1 MTSAFDSDGV
11 AGRPGTHLLR
21 PVRGWLCLA
30 IILQVI
36 SSGLVLAPLI
46 ELSELAPVLLG
57 GGERQHEAWW
67 LVELSAICLGGGLAL
82 RGLAEL
88 VTHLADNAFGLDL
101 RRRLARRIARAPL
114 GWFDGNSSGQIKQG
128 VQDDVTAIHH
138 LIAHSYVNLAN
149 AVATTLFVYGYLMQV
164 DWRMTLVTLLPL
176 PLSLLFYS
184 RVIAASSSQ
193 KMARYG
199 AALAGV
205 NHSVIEFAQGIPLV
219 KIFGQQGQ
227 AHQAYRTAVNDFLS
241 FFLAWVRP
249 LIRPET
255 LSSLVI
261 APITLLFLVLT
272 CGTIA
277 VGQGWLQGHQLLPF
291 AVLGLGVSI
300 PIAALSSGAQSLQLS
315 RGAFVRL
322 SELLAIPQQR
332 EPEVELQ
339 PDGSAVRFEHVT
351 FSFDGVRRILDDV
364 SLTLQPGTVTA
375 LVGRSGSGKST
386 LAKLLLRFHEPESGR
401 IMLGGCDIAAIN
413 SRDLYRHVGFVFQD
427 VRLLRMSVRDN
438 IALGRPDAS
447 DEEIEAAA
455 AAADIHRRILQ
466 LPRSYRSVY
475 GEDARF
481 SGGEAQR
488 LSIARALL
496 LDPPVLVLDEATAQA
511 DVEAEAAIQ
520 GAISALL
527 AGRDRARTVL
537 VIAHN
542 LKSIVNADAVA
553 VLEGGR
559 IVETGRHEVLL
570 AGDGHYARMWRAQNP
585 VRQEEANQR

>member
-1 MTSAFDSDGV
+1 MTSTFVSN
-11 AGRPGTHLLR
+11 AGARRPGAGLLR
-21 PVRGWLCLA
+21 SIRGWLCLA

-46 ELSELAPVLLG
+46 GLSELAPILLG
-57 GGERQHEAWW
+57 NGARQHESWR
-67 LVELSAICLGGGLAL
+67 LVVLSAVCLGGGLAL

-88 VTHLADNAFGLDL
+88 VTHLADNAFALDL
-101 RRRLARRIARAPL
+101 RQRLARRIARAPL
-114 GWFDGNSSGQIKQG
+114 GWLDGNSSGQIKQG

-164 DWRMTLVTLLPL
+164 DWRMTLVALLPL
-176 PLSLLFYS
+176 PVSLFLYG
-184 RVIAASSSQ
+184 RVVAASSSE

-199 AALAGV
+199 AALAQV

-219 KIFGQQGQ
+219 KIFGRQGQ
-227 AHQAYRTAVNDFLS
+227 AHQAYRAAVDDFLA

-272 CGTIA
+272 CGTFA
-277 VGQGWLQGHQLLPF
+277 VSQGWMQGMQLVPF
-291 AVLGLGVSI
+291 AVLGLGISI
-300 PIAALSSGAQSLQLS
+300 PIAALSSSAQSLQLS
-315 RGAFVRL
+315 RGAFARL
-322 SELLAIPQQR
+322 SALLSIPQQQ
-332 EPEVELQ
+332 EPEPGLQ
-339 PDGSAVRFEHVT
+339 PDGGSVSFEHVT

-386 LAKLLLRFHEPESGR
+386 LAKLLLRFHALESGR
-401 IMLGGCDIAAIN
+401 ITLGGRDIATIN

-438 IALGRPDAS
+438 IALARPDTS
-447 DEEIEAAA
+447 DEEIEATAT
-455 AAADIHRRILQ
+455 AADIHRRVLQ
-466 LPRSYRSVY
+466 LPRGYRSVY

-511 DVEAEAAIQ
+511 DAEAEAAIQ
-520 GAISALL
+520 AGLSALL
-527 AGRDRARTVL
+527 AGRGRARTVL

-542 LKSIVNADAVA
+542 LKSVVNADLIA
-553 VLEGGR
+553 VLDEGR
-559 IVETGRHEVLL
+559 IVETGQHQALL
-570 AGDGHYARMWRAQNP
+570 ARDGYYARMWRAQNP
-585 VRQEEANQR
+585 NTQAEASER

>member
-1 MTSAFDSDGV
+1 MVSAFDSDV
-11 AGRPGTHLLR
+11 AVRRPGAHLLQ
-21 PVRGWLCLA
+21 PIRGWLCLA

-46 ELSELAPVLLG
+46 GLSELAPALRSAG
-57 GGERQHEAWW
+57 ARQQEAWR
-67 LVELSAICLGGGLAL
+67 LVVLSAVCLGSGLAL

-88 VTHLADNAFGLDL
+88 VTHLADNVFALKL
-101 RRRLARRIARAPL
+101 RQRLARRIACAPL
-114 GWFDGNSSGQIKQG
+114 GWFDNNSSGQIKQG

-149 AVATTLFVYGYLMQV
+149 AVATTLFVYGYLMQL

-176 PLSLLFYS
+176 PVSVLFYC
-184 RVIAASSSQ
+184 RVMAASNSG
-193 KMARYG
+193 KMAEYG
-199 AALAGV
+199 AALAKV

-219 KIFGQQGQ
+219 KIFGQQGRS
-227 AHQAYRTAVNDFLS
+227 HQAYRAAVDNFVS
-241 FFLAWVRP
+241 FFLAWVCP
-249 LIRPET
+249 LIRSET

-272 CGTIA
+272 SGTLA
-277 VGQGWLQGHQLLPF
+277 VGQSWLQGSQLLPF
-291 AVLGLGVSI
+291 AVLGLGISI
-300 PIAALSSGAQSLQLS
+300 PIAALSSGAQSLHLS
-315 RGAFVRL
+315 RAAFERL
-322 SELLAIPQQR
+322 SGLLSIPQQQ
-332 EPEVELQ
+332 EPEAGLQ
-339 PDGSAVRFEHVT
+339 PDGSAIIFEHVT
-351 FSFDGVRRILDDV
+351 FSFDGVRRILNDV

-386 LAKLLLRFHEPESGR
+386 LAKLLLRFHALESGR
-401 IMLGGCDIAAIN
+401 IILGGCDITAIN
-413 SRDLYRHVGFVFQD
+413 SRHLYQHVGFVFQD
-427 VRLLRMSVRDN
+427 VRLLRMSVREN

-455 AAADIHRRILQ
+455 TAADIHHRILQ
-466 LPRSYRSVY
+466 LPRGYQSVY

-520 GAISALL
+520 AALSALL
-527 AGRDRARTVL
+527 TRPDRARTVL

-542 LKSIVNADAVA
+542 LQSIVNADTIA
-553 VLEGGR
+553 VLDDGR
-559 IVETGRHEVLL
+559 IVETGPHQALL
-570 AGDGHYARMWRAQNP
+570 ARDGHYARMWRVQNP
-585 VRQEEANQR
+585 SDQQEAGER